1 MAARNVSPT
10 PAEPKPAEPKPANRH
25 RQQRKPEYPSVTAAN
40 YRKTEKDV
48 AKLIDCLADWKRD
61 LRAARS
67 AAPEVPPRRSRSC
80 SNAPRVV
87 PTVSL
92 TPFYPRGNPLTES
105 MEFTDRDGAV
115 WLAYIEGAQLAP
127 GKQRGRASALP
138 DRHLRFDSAAGS
150 RFTSLVPAGS
160 PFLAEARLQ
169 SLLDEAQPDLPV
181 AVTTGSPARALSN
194 PGYRVNEW
202 STRAVE
208 SGREAIADWS
218 RRWQQTAGRSEAL
231 RRHVLE
237 LLSGAANT
245 MHGMVEVL
253 LGHRPARP

>member
-1 MAARNVSPT
+1 MAGRN
-10 PAEPKPAEPKPANRH
+10 AAPKPAEPKQANRQ
-25 RQQRKPEYPSVTAAN
+25 RYQRKPDHESVTAVN

-48 AKLIDCLADWKRD
+48 AKLIDRLAEWKQD

-67 AAPEVPPRRSRSC
+67 AAPGVPPRSSRSP
-80 SNAPRVV
+80 SHARRGVS
-87 PTVSL
+87 TVSL

-105 MEFTDRDGAV
+105 MEFTDRDGTA
-115 WLAYIEGAQLAP
+115 WLAYIEAAQRAP
-127 GKQRGRASALP
+127 GKQRGSPRVLS
-138 DRHLRFDSAAGS
+138 DRHLRFDSATES
-150 RFTSLVPAGS
+150 RFTSLVAAGS

-169 SLLDEAQPDLPV
+169 SLLDEAQPDLPL
-181 AVTTGSPARALSN
+181 AVTTGPPARALSS
-194 PGYRVNEW
+194 PGYRVIEW

-218 RRWQQTAGRSEAL
+218 RRWQQTASRSEAL
-231 RRHVLE
+231 RRHALE

-253 LGHRPARP
+253 LGHRPAQP

>member
-1 MAARNVSPT
+1 MAARNVSPQ
-10 PAEPKPAEPKPANRH
+10 PAEPKPANRH
-25 RQQRKPEYPSVTAAN
+25 RQQRKPEYPSVTAVN

-48 AKLIDCLADWKRD
+48 AKLIDCLAEWKRD

-67 AAPEVPPRRSRSC
+67 AAPEVPPRRSRSG
-80 SNAPRVV
+80 SHARRVV
-87 PTVSL
+87 STVSL

-115 WLAYIEGAQLAP
+115 WLAYIEGAQRAP
-127 GKQRGRASALP
+127 GKQLGSASDLP
-138 DRHLRFDSAAGS
+138 DRHLRFDSATES

-169 SLLDEAQPDLPV
+169 SLLDEAQPDLPL

-194 PGYRVNEW
+194 PGYRVM
-202 STRAVE
+202 
-208 SGREAIADWS
+208 SGRS
-218 RRWQQTAGRSEAL
+218 GRRIGSWGDRGPVPTVAETASRSEAM
-231 RRHVLE
+231 RRDVLE

>member
-1 MAARNVSPT
+1 MEERNAPPQ
-10 PAEPKPAEPKPANRH
+10 PAEPKLANRH
-25 RQQRKPEYPSVTAAN
+25 GHQRKPESESVTAVN

-48 AKLIDCLADWKRD
+48 AKLIDFLAEWTRD

-67 AAPEVPPRRSRSC
+67 AAPEVPPRRSRSG
-80 SNAPRVV
+80 SDARRAVS
-87 PTVSL
+87 TVSQ

-105 MEFTDRDGAV
+105 MEFTDRDGAD
-115 WLAYIEGAQLAP
+115 WLAYIESAQRAP
-127 GKQRGRASALP
+127 GKQLGSASALP
-138 DRHLRFDSAAGS
+138 DRHLRFDSATES

-169 SLLDEAQPDLPV
+169 SLLDEAQPDLPL

-194 PGYRVNEW
+194 PGDRVIEW
-202 STRAVE
+202 STGAVE
-208 SGREAIADWS
+208 SGRGAIAAWS
-218 RRWQQTAGRSEAL
+218 RGWQQTASRSEAM
-231 RRHVLE
+231 RRDVLE

>member
-1 MAARNVSPT
+1 MAEKNA
-10 PAEPKPAEPKPANRH
+10 PKPAEPRLANRQPH
-25 RQQRKPEYPSVTAAN
+25 QRKPEYESVTVEN

-48 AKLIDCLADWKRD
+48 VKLIDCLAEWTRD

-67 AAPEVPPRRSRSC
+67 AAPTVPPPRSRSR
-80 SNAPRVV
+80 SHARRVV
-87 PTVSL
+87 STVPV

-115 WLAYIEGAQLAP
+115 WLVYIEGARRPVRRQL
-127 GKQRGRASALP
+127 GSATVLP
-138 DRHLRFDSAAGS
+138 DRHLRFDSATES
-150 RFTSLVPAGS
+150 RFTSVVPAGS

-169 SLLDEAQPDLPV
+169 SLMDEAQPDLPL
-181 AVTTGSPARALSN
+181 ALTTGSPARALSS

-218 RRWQQTAGRSEAL
+218 RRWQQTASRSEAL
-231 RRHVLE
+231 RGHVLK

>member
-1 MAARNVSPT
+1 MAGRNPPPR
-10 PAEPKPAEPKPANRH
+10 PAQPKLANGHRH
-25 RQQRKPEYPSVTAAN
+25 QSKPEYESVTAVN

-48 AKLIDCLADWKRD
+48 VKLIDCLAEWTRD

-67 AAPEVPPRRSRSC
+67 APPEVPRRRSRSP
-80 SNAPRVV
+80 SPARRVV
-87 PTVSL
+87 STVSR
-92 TPFYPRGNPLTES
+92 TPSYPRGNPLTES

-115 WLAYIEGAQLAP
+115 WLAYIEG
-127 GKQRGRASALP
+127 GRRDPRRQVGSATILP
-138 DRHLRFDSAAGS
+138 DRHLRFDSATES

-169 SLLDEAQPDLPV
+169 SLLDEAQPDLPL
-181 AVTTGSPARALSN
+181 ALTTGSSARARFS
-194 PGYRVNEW
+194 PGHRVIKW

-208 SGREAIADWS
+208 SGRDAIADWS
-218 RRWQQTAGRSEAL
+218 RRWQQTASRREAV
-231 RRHVLE
+231 RRHTLE